1 MTKPTCTI
9 ADCVKPQKHRGWCG
23 MHYQRWQRHGDP
35 MAETIPRFG
44 SLAESWAAN
53 TSSGADA
60 DGCLVW
66 GGGKTSAGYGL
77 VTARGEQ
84 IYAHRYA
91 WKIAHGEIAPDALV
105 DHACHNRACVNVDHL
120 RLATKAE
127 NAWNRAASPSGPGK
141 LPRGVS
147 RKRGGYRARVAIGGV
162 EHYAGT
168 FSNVDEAARAAEELR
183 AELFGDFAGRG

>member
-1 MTKPTCTI
+1 MAKPTCTI

-84 IYAHRYA
+84 IYAHRYS
-91 WKIAHGEIAPDALV
+91 WERVNGPIAAGFLV
-105 DHACHNRACVNVDHL
+105 DHTCHQPSCVNVAHL
-120 RLATKAE
+120 RLASRAE
-127 NAWNRAASPSGPGK
+127 NGQNRSGAPAGAGVGV
-141 LPRGVS
+141 RGVS
-147 RKRGGYRARVAIGGV
+147 KKREGYRARANKGGV
-162 EHYAGT
+162 EYYAGT
-168 FSNVDEAARAAEELR
+168 YSTIEEAAKAAEKLR
-183 AELFGDFAGRG
+183 AELFGEFAGRG